1 MRKGFHAGA
10 TLVALAFWQMTA
22 VASPI
27 ASASLR
33 SFDFDSTGSPYVV
46 ATAEEKDALWP
57 LIYKAGETVQ
67 AASPGGQVSTLV
79 ASAGADGQSAWTP
92 TEGGVWTLT
101 NSNEGAATFHV
112 YTSIFGLQGAG
123 TAANPAKVIDATD
136 FAALIAD
143 VSDKDGF
150 TFVLPAGTAL
160 DAFAAPFG
168 YVFRA
173 TGGDAYR
180 LDESPSGIV
189 YSADAYRSFAVD
201 TVRSGPDR
209 SVRKRN
215 EILPFAYSGDA
226 WKGSASAASTLTF
239 MAEDGTTAHS
249 ESCTGTGTF
258 AYELPKGLWTVTLS
272 SSATNLVANIDFING
287 FVISFQ

>member
-1 MRKGFHAGA
+1 
-10 TLVALAFWQMTA
+10 V
-22 VASPI
+22 
-27 ASASLR
+27 
-33 SFDFDSTGSPYVV
+33 
-46 ATAEEKDALWP
+46 
-57 LIYKAGETVQ
+57 
-67 AASPGGQVSTLV
+67 
-79 ASAGADGQSAWTP
+79 DGQSAWTP

-123 TAANPAKVIDATD
+123 TAVNPAKVIDATD
-136 FAALIAD
+136 FAALIAG

-160 DAFAAPFG
+160 DAFAAPSG
-168 YVFRA
+168 YAFRA
-173 TGGDAYR
+173 TSGDAYR

-189 YSADAYRSFAVD
+189 YSADAYRSFVVD
-201 TVRSGPDR
+201 TVGFGPDR
-209 SVRKRN
+209 SVKRRN
-215 EILPFAYSGDA
+215 EIPPFAYSGDA

-258 AYELPKGLWTVTLS
+258 TYELPKGLWTVTLS
-272 SSATNLVANIDFING
+272 SSATNLVANINFTSGFI
-287 FVISFQ
+287 ISFQ

>member
-33 SFDFDSTGSPYVV
+33 TFDFDSTAPHVI
-46 ATAEEKDALWP
+46 ATAAEKDALRAVT
-57 LIYKAGETVQ
+57 YKAGETVQ
-67 AASPGGQVSTLV
+67 ATSPGGLVSTLV
-79 ASAGADGQSAWTP
+79 ASAGADGQSAWTL

-101 NSNEGAATFHV
+101 NSKEGAATFHV

-136 FAALIAD
+136 FAALIAG

-168 YVFRA
+168 YAFRA

-272 SSATNLVANIDFING
+272 SSATNLVANINFING
-287 FVISFQ
+287 FIISFQ